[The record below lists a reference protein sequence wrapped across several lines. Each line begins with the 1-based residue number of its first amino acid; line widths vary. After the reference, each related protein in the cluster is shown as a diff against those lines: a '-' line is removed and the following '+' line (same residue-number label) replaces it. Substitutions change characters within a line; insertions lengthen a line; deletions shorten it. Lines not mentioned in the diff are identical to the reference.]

1 MEENLIDEQK
11 KKARLKQVGKI
22 IFYVFL
28 VMLLAILSLVSLLL
42 IYEDEVK
49 SAILSKLNAQLNA
62 EVKINPSDINITI
75 LKSFPDCSIEFKD
88 VLMME
93 AIKIK
98 KRDTLL
104 FAKQINLY
112 FNIIDLW
119 NKKYNIKKIKIDRA
133 RVKIAISETGSSN
146 YVFWKKLNNQ
156 SIKTND
162 TLSFKLNLITIKNSR
177 LFYND
182 KQQQFRTEVAI
193 NQLDLKGNFTETDFE
208 LSTKGNLLVDLIASN
223 NTIYLKKKTINFS
236 VDLNIKG
243 PAFAFNEAR
252 INLNKMALDFNGK
265 GIYKDSLE
273 NLELNFIAPDMDI
286 ASVMSLLPKKVL
298 TNIDDYNSTGN
309 FYAKG
314 ELNYSLK
321 NEWNIKSAFGIK
333 NGEVTYKPKSTKLTS
348 VNIEGDFNYSKR
360 SSGLNLKNVNL
371 KLNNDEIEGSC
382 IIKDFK
388 APYLKLVTQAK
399 VHLENLQSFYP
410 IDTIKL
416 LKGNLSINA
425 NLEGLISD
433 LTNKTFSEL
442 VKLKLEGILNNVE
455 VLFKGDEHSFILEN
469 CIIIAQ
475 DREIEVKDLKFKKG
489 DSDIELNG
497 KLPGFFKY
505 ILDSNSPLIIEGR
518 LFSNYLR
525 LEDLL
530 PKQIASEKQNSAII
544 PKNINFTLK
553 TEINKLSY
561 SKFLANT
568 ISGQIE
574 IKNQKAMISDMA
586 LKTMDGAAQIDILAD
601 NTGDNLIVDLSSII
615 TGINIKQLFKSFN
628 NFGQSTLIDAQINGL
643 ANVNINFSGKWNNRL
658 EADLKSIEASG
669 NISIDKGE
677 LINFKPLMSL
687 SKYLKIED
695 LMHIRFSTLE
705 SNIKIK
711 ESIINFPKT
720 AIKNSVLNLEL
731 GGTHSFDNI
740 IDYQIRLLVSE
751 LKSKRGKSK
760 QEDFG
765 DIEMDL
771 EDKRTIFIRM
781 KGSIDNPKIEY
792 DFKGLKTKIKEDI
805 IKEKQTWKELKEQF
819 KQDIGLGKKD
829 TLDKKDKA
837 TQTKFELEKPKN
849 NKLKP
854 TLELKKKSEDDDDF

>member
-1 MEENLIDEQK
+1 
-11 KKARLKQVGKI
+11 
-22 IFYVFL
+22 
-28 VMLLAILSLVSLLL
+28 
-42 IYEDEVK
+42 
-49 SAILSKLNAQLNA
+49 
-62 EVKINPSDINITI
+62 
-75 LKSFPDCSIEFKD
+75 
-88 VLMME
+88 
-93 AIKIK
+93 
-98 KRDTLL
+98 
-104 FAKQINLY
+104 
-112 FNIIDLW
+112 
-119 NKKYNIKKIKIDRA
+119 
-133 RVKIAISETGSSN
+133 
-146 YVFWKKLNNQ
+146 
-156 SIKTND
+156 
-162 TLSFKLNLITIKNSR
+162 
-177 LFYND
+177 
-182 KQQQFRTEVAI
+182 
-193 NQLDLKGNFTETDFE
+193 
-208 LSTKGNLLVDLIASN
+208 
-223 NTIYLKKKTINFS
+223 
-236 VDLNIKG
+236 
-243 PAFAFNEAR
+243 
-252 INLNKMALDFNGK
+252 
-265 GIYKDSLE
+265 
-273 NLELNFIAPDMDI
+273 
-286 ASVMSLLPKKVL
+286 
-298 TNIDDYNSTGN
+298 
-309 FYAKG
+309 
-314 ELNYSLK
+314 
-321 NEWNIKSAFGIK
+321 
-333 NGEVTYKPKSTKLTS
+333 
-348 VNIEGDFNYSKR
+348 
-360 SSGLNLKNVNL
+360 
-371 KLNNDEIEGSC
+371 
-382 IIKDFK
+382 
-388 APYLKLVTQAK
+388 
-399 VHLENLQSFYP
+399 
-410 IDTIKL
+410 
-416 LKGNLSINA
+416 
-425 NLEGLISD
+425 
-433 LTNKTFSEL
+433 
-442 VKLKLEGILNNVE
+442 
-455 VLFKGDEHSFILEN
+455 
-469 CIIIAQ
+469 
-475 DREIEVKDLKFKKG
+475 
-489 DSDIELNG
+489 LNG

-530 PKQIASEKQNSAII
+530 PKQISSEKQNSAII

-568 ISGQIE
+568 ISGQVE
-574 IKNQKAMISDMA
+574 IKNQKAMISDMV
-586 LKTMDGAAQIDILAD
+586 LKTMDGAAQIEILAD

-615 TGINIKQLFKSFN
+615 KGINIKQLFKSFN

-792 DFKGLKTKIKEDI
+792 DFKGLKSKIKEDI
-805 IKEKQTWKELKEQF
+805 IKEKQTLKELKEQF

-829 TLDKKDKA
+829 TLDEKDKA

>member
-1 MEENLIDEQK
+1 M
-11 KKARLKQVGKI
+11 
-22 IFYVFL
+22 
-28 VMLLAILSLVSLLL
+28 
-42 IYEDEVK
+42 
-49 SAILSKLNAQLNA
+49 
-62 EVKINPSDINITI
+62 
-75 LKSFPDCSIEFKD
+75 
-88 VLMME
+88 
-93 AIKIK
+93 
-98 KRDTLL
+98 
-104 FAKQINLY
+104 
-112 FNIIDLW
+112 
-119 NKKYNIKKIKIDRA
+119 
-133 RVKIAISETGSSN
+133 
-146 YVFWKKLNNQ
+146 
-156 SIKTND
+156 
-162 TLSFKLNLITIKNSR
+162 
-177 LFYND
+177 
-182 KQQQFRTEVAI
+182 
-193 NQLDLKGNFTETDFE
+193 
-208 LSTKGNLLVDLIASN
+208 
-223 NTIYLKKKTINFS
+223 
-236 VDLNIKG
+236 
-243 PAFAFNEAR
+243 
-252 INLNKMALDFNGK
+252 
-265 GIYKDSLE
+265 
-273 NLELNFIAPDMDI
+273 
-286 ASVMSLLPKKVL
+286 
-298 TNIDDYNSTGN
+298 
-309 FYAKG
+309 
-314 ELNYSLK
+314 
-321 NEWNIKSAFGIK
+321 
-333 NGEVTYKPKSTKLTS
+333 
-348 VNIEGDFNYSKR
+348 
-360 SSGLNLKNVNL
+360 
-371 KLNNDEIEGSC
+371 
-382 IIKDFK
+382 
-388 APYLKLVTQAK
+388 
-399 VHLENLQSFYP
+399 
-410 IDTIKL
+410 
-416 LKGNLSINA
+416 
-425 NLEGLISD
+425 
-433 LTNKTFSEL
+433 
-442 VKLKLEGILNNVE
+442 
-455 VLFKGDEHSFILEN
+455 
-469 CIIIAQ
+469 
-475 DREIEVKDLKFKKG
+475 
-489 DSDIELNG
+489 
-497 KLPGFFKY
+497 
-505 ILDSNSPLIIEGR
+505 
-518 LFSNYLR
+518 
-525 LEDLL
+525 
-530 PKQIASEKQNSAII
+530 PKQISSEKQNSAII

-574 IKNQKAMISDMA
+574 IKNQKAMISDMI
-586 LKTMDGAAQIDILAD
+586 LKTMEGDAQIEILAD

-615 TGINIKQLFKSFN
+615 KGINIKQLFKSFN

-720 AIKNSVLNLEL
+720 AIKNSVLNLEI